1 VSPTVLGTC
10 GRGGFFFWG
19 ANSRVRALVGY
30 WQDRH
35 LLNRWAIAQSAVH
48 NIFHIC
54 ENFILGIRGQN
65 AITISL
71 QACHAVM
78 KFVYAEKEEKKNKR
92 TKSLERLPSS
102 GI

>member
-1 VSPTVLGTC
+1 M
-10 GRGGFFFWG
+10 G

-35 LLNRWAIAQSAVH
+35 LLNRWAIAQFAVH

-78 KFVYAEKEEKKNKR
+78 KFVYAEKEEKKQTNEELR
-92 TKSLERLPSS
+92 TITIIRY
-102 GI
+102 IIM